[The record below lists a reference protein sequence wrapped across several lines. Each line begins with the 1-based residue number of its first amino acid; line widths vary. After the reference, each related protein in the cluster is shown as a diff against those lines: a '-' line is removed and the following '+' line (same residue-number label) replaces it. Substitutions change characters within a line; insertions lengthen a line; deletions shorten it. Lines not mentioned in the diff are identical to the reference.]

1 MTQPMDSSDAP
12 AVPVEATEGWVAI
25 NLARAASPAA
35 LKSLERRLT
44 QVSVLLSA
52 SASNTARGQQV
63 STAGVSRQT
72 AALKPYQLEVQR
84 L

>member
-52 SASNTARGQQV
+52 SASNTARGKQV
-63 STAGVSRQT
+63 STAGVRQ
-72 AALKPYQLEVQR
+72 ANGRA
-84 L
+84 

>member
-1 MTQPMDSSDAP
+1 MSSVVVQRNFFVFQTSYAMTQPMDSSDAP
-12 AVPVEATEGWVAI
+12 AVPVDATEGWVAI

-52 SASNTARGQQV
+52 SASNTARGKQV
-63 STAGVSRQT
+63 SSG
-72 AALKPYQLEVQR
+72 
-84 L
+84 